1 MRILHLIGASAY
13 PPWSLG
19 GSQIYCHRLC
29 QNLQSLGVEVLVGLH
44 QHSSGREPLGRCE
57 YEGIPLQILPE
68 LADSSERIALY
79 ARATQNAIGFQQLL
93 EQYEPDI
100 VHFHDFT
107 VNAGITHMRLAKQA
121 HCKIVMTYHTPGNS
135 CSQHGLLYR
144 SQQICN
150 GRITLQRCSE
160 CRLSGAGLHPL
171 LSHLVALQ
179 PVSWLDAHSPHPLK
193 RLLTTRQMTAVFRNA
208 WLEMLELVDALHV
221 LAEWVQ
227 QLVMLNGAP
236 PSKVHFF
243 RTGGPS
249 PVLPP
254 SKTNANPVLED
265 GTLKLVFA
273 GRSTWIKGMHIVVEA
288 IKQLPPSLPI
298 QVTFFRADTTWE
310 EQEYGRHLQPQIE
323 QDQRFTIQY
332 EVPNSQLIQTMAQ
345 YDICLVPSLWL
356 ETGPLTVLEAFAA
369 GLPVIGSRLGGIAEL
384 VRDGIDGLLFEPGNS
399 QELATI
405 LHNIVRDRSLL
416 QTLKQNVCPPRTMK
430 HVAQDTLTLYQAL

>member
-1 MRILHLIGASAY
+1 MRILHLVGASAY

-29 QNLQSLGVEVLVGLH
+29 QNLQSLGVEVLVAIH
-44 QHSSGREPLGRCE
+44 QHASGREPLGRSE
-57 YEGIPLQILPE
+57 YEGIPLQILPG
-68 LADSSERIALY
+68 LADASERVALY
-79 ARATQNAIGFQQLL
+79 ARATQQAIGFQQLL
-93 EQYEPDI
+93 DHYQPDI

-121 HCKIVMTYHTPGNS
+121 GCKIVMTYHTPGNS

-144 SQQICN
+144 SQHICN
-150 GRITLQRCSE
+150 GHITLQRCSE
-160 CRLSGAGLHPL
+160 CRLSSAGLHPV

-179 PVSWLDAHSPHPLK
+179 PTGWLNAHSSHPLK
-193 RLLTTRQMTAVFRNA
+193 RLLTTRQMTAIFREA

-227 QLVMLNGAP
+227 HLVELNGAP
-236 PSKVHFF
+236 SSKIRFF
-243 RTGGPS
+243 RTGGPN
-249 PVLPP
+249 PIPLPCA
-254 SKTNANPVLED
+254 SNPNSSLAD
-265 GTLKLVFA
+265 GPLKLVFA

-288 IKQLPPSLPI
+288 IQQLPPSLPI

-310 EQEYGRHLQPQIE
+310 EKDYGRHLQPQIE

-332 EVPNSQLIQTMAQ
+332 EVPNSQLIQAMTQ
-345 YDICLVPSLWL
+345 YDLCLVPSLWL

-399 QELATI
+399 QELASI
-405 LHNIVRDRSLL
+405 LHNIVSDRTLL
-416 QTLKQNVCPPRTMK
+416 QRLKQNVRPPRTMK
-430 HVAQDTLTLYQAL
+430 HVAQDTLALYQTL